1 MKTTSRKRLLVS
13 SVAMLLVAMLALG
26 TATYAWFTS
35 NTTATASGINV
46 KTIKSSELQISKSDK
61 AWGTQIDYGVANK
74 TFIPASTANG
84 TAWFTANAEDR
95 TSFEKPVDEQFSSIT
110 DGANYYFAE
119 QLNVRNAGQADVENV
134 TISISGINNDYI
146 RVAVVEANDSG
157 LGTGDFTTSV
167 YDNAGAAYDAASA
180 ADSTTEITPSTNY
193 TINVGTLAGG
203 ETADAGEAK
212 YYNIYVWFE
221 GQDQQCV
228 DSNAGQIVEN
238 IEFTVTGDTVDQL
251 G

>member
-35 NTTATASGINV
+35 STTATASGINV
-46 KTIKSSELQISKSDK
+46 RTIKSSELEISKSDK
-61 AWGTQIDYGVANK
+61 DWKTQIDYGVANK

-84 TAWFTANAEDR
+84 TAWFTANAEDKS
-95 TSFEKPVDEQFSSIT
+95 SFEKPADEQFSSIT

-119 QLNVRNAGQADVENV
+119 QLNIRNAGQADVENV

-146 RVAVVEANDSG
+146 RVAVVEANASG

-167 YDNAGAAYDAASA
+167 YDNAGTAYEAASA
-180 ADSTTEITPSTNY
+180 ADSTTEITPSIDY
-193 TINVGTLAGG
+193 EIPVGTLTGG
-203 ETADAGEAK
+203 ETEDAGQVK

-221 GQDQQCV
+221 GQDAQCV
-228 DSNAGQIVEN
+228 DANAGQIVD
-238 IEFTVTGDTVDQL
+238 IDFTVTGDTVSEI

>member
-35 NTTATASGINV
+35 STTATASGINV
-46 KTIKSSELQISKSDK
+46 RTIKSSKLQISKSDK
-61 AWGTQIDYGVANK
+61 DWKTQIDYGVANK

-84 TAWFTANAEDR
+84 TAWFTANAEDKS
-95 TSFEKPVDEQFSSIT
+95 SFEKPADEQFSSIT
-110 DGANYYFAE
+110 DGTNYYFAE
-119 QLNVRNAGQADVENV
+119 QLNIRNAGQADVENV

-167 YDNAGAAYDAASA
+167 YDNAGAPYEAASA
-180 ADSTTEITPSTNY
+180 ADSTTEITPSIDY
-193 TINVGTLAGG
+193 EIPVGTLTGG
-203 ETADAGEAK
+203 ETEDAGQVK

-221 GQDQQCV
+221 GQDEQCV
-228 DSNAGQIVEN
+228 DANAGQSVDID
-238 IEFTVTGDTVDQL
+238 FTVTGDTVSEI